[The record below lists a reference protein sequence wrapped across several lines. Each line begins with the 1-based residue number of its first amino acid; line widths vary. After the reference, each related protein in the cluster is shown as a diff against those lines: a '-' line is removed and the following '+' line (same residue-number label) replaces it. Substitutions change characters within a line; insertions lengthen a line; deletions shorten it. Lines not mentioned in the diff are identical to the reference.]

1 MVADK
6 RHKWA
11 ALQHLGGES
20 ITALF
25 DELQLLMFR
34 ASHGKNQPAS
44 LGKLGEER
52 FRNGGSGSCNED
64 GVEGR
69 EFWQSKCSVA
79 AMHVRI
85 GAAKLSQLGRSARSK
100 LWPPLD
106 GENFP
111 VQTRK
116 QRGLITTACADFQ
129 NAVRWLQMQR
139 SGHGRDD
146 VRLRNGLSA
155 PDGQRKVIIRVRTH
169 FVGNKFVPR
178 HR

>member
-85 GAAKLSQLGRSARSK
+85 GVAKLSQFGRSARSK
-100 LWPPLD
+100 LRTSLD
-106 GENFP
+106 GKNFP
-111 VQTRK
+111 GQTRENC
-116 QRGLITTACADFQ
+116 GLIPAAGANFQ
-129 NAVRWLQMQR
+129 NPVSCLQVQC
-139 SGHGRDD
+139 SGHGRND
-146 VRLRNGLSA
+146 VGLRNSLTSSNG
-155 PDGQRKVIIRVRTH
+155 
-169 FVGNKFVPR
+169 
-178 HR
+178 

>member
-6 RHKWA
+6 RHKSA

-64 GVEGR
+64 GVAGR
-69 EFWQSKCSVA
+69 VFWQSKCSVA
-79 AMHVRI
+79 AMPVRV
-85 GAAKLSQLGRSARSK
+85 GAAELSQVGWRGRSQ
-100 LWPPLD
+100 L
-106 GENFP
+106 
-111 VQTRK
+111 
-116 QRGLITTACADFQ
+116 
-129 NAVRWLQMQR
+129 
-139 SGHGRDD
+139 
-146 VRLRNGLSA
+146 
-155 PDGQRKVIIRVRTH
+155 
-169 FVGNKFVPR
+169 
-178 HR
+178 

>member
-6 RHKWA
+6 RHKSA

-69 EFWQSKCSVA
+69 ELWQSKSSVA
-79 AMHVRI
+79 AMHLSNGVRQV
-85 GAAKLSQLGRSARSK
+85 SQPGRSARSMLTSPPEGAK
-100 LWPPLD
+100 L
-106 GENFP
+106 
-111 VQTRK
+111 
-116 QRGLITTACADFQ
+116 
-129 NAVRWLQMQR
+129 
-139 SGHGRDD
+139 SGHTRY
-146 VRLRNGLSA
+146 
-155 PDGQRKVIIRVRTH
+155 QRV
-169 FVGNKFVPR
+169 
-178 HR
+178 

>member
-6 RHKWA
+6 MHKWA

-44 LGKLGEER
+44 LGKLGKQR
-52 FRNGGSGSCNED
+52 FRNCGSGSGNED
-64 GVEGR
+64 GVER
-69 EFWQSKCSVA
+69 SKFRQPKRAVP

-85 GAAKLSQLGRSARSK
+85 GVAKLSQLGRSARSK

-111 VQTRK
+111 GQTRK

-129 NAVRWLQMQR
+129 NAVR
-139 SGHGRDD
+139 
-146 VRLRNGLSA
+146 
-155 PDGQRKVIIRVRTH
+155 
-169 FVGNKFVPR
+169 
-178 HR
+178 